1 MLFILV
7 MDVLN
12 SLFTKAGEIGL
23 LQPLVQHNASQT
35 ISLYADDVALFIK
48 PAEVEMS
55 LTMEILSK
63 FGEASGLQTNLQKS
77 CAIPIRCEQPPVDN
91 ISTFMPCTPAQ
102 FPCTYLGLPISDRKL
117 RKTDLLP
124 WIEKIGDRLPGWQ
137 ATLMNTAGRITWV
150 RFVLSAIPIY
160 VLIAIKVPKWFIKAV
175 DKLRRAYLW
184 KGRKQINGGSCLVAW
199 EKVQRPLD
207 LGGLGV
213 LSLEYMSWALQMRR
227 LWFARIEQILG
238 GT

>member
-23 LQPLVQHNASQT
+23 LQPLARHNASQT
-35 ISLYADDVALFIK
+35 ILLYADDVALFIK

-77 CAIPIRCEQPPVDN
+77 CAIPIRCEQPVVDN
-91 ISTFMPCTPAQ
+91 ISTYMPCTPVQ

-160 VLIAIKVPKWFIKAV
+160 VLIAIKVPK
-175 DKLRRAYLW
+175 
-184 KGRKQINGGSCLVAW
+184 
-199 EKVQRPLD
+199 
-207 LGGLGV
+207 
-213 LSLEYMSWALQMRR
+213 
-227 LWFARIEQILG
+227 
-238 GT
+238 